1 MATPSLLQRS
11 VDLPI
16 RSHASTLS
24 SPSRQRKGNA
34 EYRHVPEI
42 TLLLEQK
49 RTRPGVPPYLES
61 VQVPISSTVKDVRLK
76 LQNLKGW
83 HADKARCAL
92 VLGDRSLMEHEVIGQ
107 LAQQSSASSEYLH
120 VFVRL
125 SDVSSVSVDTEPF
138 APLTYNLSDAPART
152 LSPRSALTHSL
163 VTSKPVQSPLSKDS
177 LILRSQVVDSKDV
190 CILPDS
196 VDPCGTP
203 AGESVVHLVIQ
214 RPAKLGWHHTQDN
227 NFELSIT
234 RGDTAET
241 VKRKLEDH
249 HGLPADSHSLLYNGK
264 VLSSSKPLLQYG
276 IDKGSVLELAPFE
289 PSPTLTPS
297 SSPMLSSPEHELF
310 EGWQKARAGL
320 AKGFAP
326 RLATAGTGGSY
337 FICDDEGTNV
347 AVFKPED
354 EEPLAINNP
363 KGGGSSADDL
373 GSGLRRGIKPGEG
386 AVREVAAFLLDHH
399 HFSGV
404 PPTAMVTCLQR
415 RHSADITG
423 AVSLQ
428 EAKLGSLQ
436 QFVKADGDCEERG
449 SSVFAVKEVHKIA
462 VLDIRLA
469 NTDRNG
475 SNILARRNGTGWN
488 LIPIDHGYCLP
499 STFQDISFEWLY
511 WPQARAPFN
520 EDTLNYIQNLDS
532 AKDLAVLASHGLM
545 LRPECERVLCVCT
558 MLLKKAAARGMTP
571 FGIGTIMCREA
582 LTKSPLEKLHKH
594 AMLLAA
600 SQFQVSKAQ
609 VTNEQYLQH
618 MTAVLDEY
626 LDETMLEGVSSEQ

>member
-1 MATPSLLQRS
+1 M
-11 VDLPI
+11 
-16 RSHASTLS
+16 
-24 SPSRQRKGNA
+24 
-34 EYRHVPEI
+34 
-42 TLLLEQK
+42 
-49 RTRPGVPPYLES
+49 
-61 VQVPISSTVKDVRLK
+61 
-76 LQNLKGW
+76 
-83 HADKARCAL
+83 
-92 VLGDRSLMEHEVIGQ
+92 
-107 LAQQSSASSEYLH
+107 
-120 VFVRL
+120 
-125 SDVSSVSVDTEPF
+125 
-138 APLTYNLSDAPART
+138 
-152 LSPRSALTHSL
+152 
-163 VTSKPVQSPLSKDS
+163 
-177 LILRSQVVDSKDV
+177 
-190 CILPDS
+190 
-196 VDPCGTP
+196 
-203 AGESVVHLVIQ
+203 
-214 RPAKLGWHHTQDN
+214 
-227 NFELSIT
+227 
-234 RGDTAET
+234 
-241 VKRKLEDH
+241 
-249 HGLPADSHSLLYNGK
+249 
-264 VLSSSKPLLQYG
+264 
-276 IDKGSVLELAPFE
+276 
-289 PSPTLTPS
+289 
-297 SSPMLSSPEHELF
+297 
-310 EGWQKARAGL
+310 
-320 AKGFAP
+320 
-326 RLATAGTGGSY
+326 
-337 FICDDEGTNV
+337 

-449 SSVFAVKEVHKIA
+449 SSVFAVKEVRSSSVCHTKVARQMQSMTPDCVCRCCSITVCRQHDCIQNTAGPLTSDACWLQVHKIA

>member
-1 MATPSLLQRS
+1 MQRS
-11 VDLPI
+11 VDLPV
-16 RSHASTLS
+16 RSHGSALS
-24 SPSRQRKGNA
+24 SPSRQRRASG
-34 EYRHVPEI
+34 EHRHVPEI
-42 TLLLEQK
+42 TLYLEQK
-49 RTRPGVPPYLES
+49 RTRPGASPYLES

-83 HADKARCAL
+83 HADKAKCSL
-92 VLGDRSLMEHEVIGQ
+92 VLGDRDLMEHEVVGQ
-107 LAQQSSASSEYLH
+107 LAKRNSANPDYLH
-120 VFVRL
+120 VFVKL
-125 SDVSSVSVDTEPF
+125 SDVSSVSLDTEG
-138 APLTYNLSDAPART
+138 AKPLIFDLSDAPSKT

-163 VTSKPVQSPLSKDS
+163 VTSKPIQTTPSQTS
-177 LILRSQVVDSKDV
+177 LVLRSQVVDSKDV

-196 VDPCGTP
+196 ADPSGNA
-203 AGESVVHLVIQ
+203 AGEAVVHLVIQ
-214 RPAKLGWHHTQDN
+214 RPAKLGWHHAHNN
-227 NFELSIT
+227 NFELSIS
-234 RGDTAET
+234 RGDTADT
-241 VKRKLEDH
+241 VRRKLEDH

-264 VLSSSKPLLQYG
+264 VLSCSKPLLQYG

-289 PSPTLTPS
+289 PSPTMTPS
-297 SSPMLSSPEHELF
+297 TSPMLSSPEHELF

-337 FICDDEGTNV
+337 FICDEEGTNV

-363 KGGGSSADDL
+363 KGGGCSADCN

-415 RHSADITG
+415 RSSADITG
-423 AVSLQ
+423 AVSLA

-436 QFVKADGDCEERG
+436 QFVKSDGDCEERG
-449 SSVFAVKEVHKIA
+449 SSIFAVKEVHKIA

-475 SNILARRNGTGWN
+475 ANILARRNGAAWD

-499 STFQDISFEWLY
+499 ATFQDISFEWLY
-511 WPQARAPFN
+511 WPQARAPF
-520 EDTLNYIQNLDS
+520 DTNTLKYIQSLDS

-545 LRPECERVLCVCT
+545 LRPECERVLSVCT
-558 MLLKKAAARGMTP
+558 MLLKKGAARGMTP
-571 FGIGTIMCREA
+571 FTIGNIMCREA

-594 AMLLAA
+594 ALDSAA
-600 SQFQVSKAQ
+600 ARFQISKAD
-609 VTNEQYLQH
+609 VTNEHYLQH
-618 MTAVLDEY
+618 MSAVLDEY
-626 LDETMLEGVSSEQ
+626 LDETMLEGVGHD

>member
-1 MATPSLLQRS
+1 MALPSLMHRS
-11 VDLPI
+11 VDLPV
-16 RSHASTLS
+16 RSHGSALS
-24 SPSRQRKGNA
+24 SPSRQRRA
-34 EYRHVPEI
+34 SVEHRHVPEI
-42 TLLLEQK
+42 TLYLEQK
-49 RTRPGVPPYLES
+49 RTRPGASPYLES

-83 HADKARCAL
+83 HADKAKCSL
-92 VLGDRSLMEHEVIGQ
+92 VLGDRDLMEHEVVGQ
-107 LAQQSSASSEYLH
+107 LAKKNSANPDYLH
-120 VFVRL
+120 VFVKL
-125 SDVSSVSVDTEPF
+125 SDVSSVTLDTES
-138 APLTYNLSDAPART
+138 AKPLIFDLSDAPSKT
-152 LSPRSALTHSL
+152 PSPRSALTHSL
-163 VTSKPVQSPLSKDS
+163 VTSPFHPSPSQTS

-196 VDPCGTP
+196 ADPLGDA
-203 AGESVVHLVIQ
+203 AGEAVVHLVIQ
-214 RPAKLGWHHTQDN
+214 RPAKLGWHHAHNN
-227 NFELSIT
+227 NFELSIS
-234 RGDTAET
+234 RGDTADT

-264 VLSSSKPLLQYG
+264 VLSCSKPLLQYG

-289 PSPTLTPS
+289 PSPTMTPS
-297 SSPMLSSPEHELF
+297 TSPMLSSPEHELF

-337 FICDDEGTNV
+337 FICDEEGTNV

-363 KGGGSSADDL
+363 KGGGSSADCN

-386 AVREVAAFLLDHH
+386 AVREVAAFLLDHQ

-415 RHSADITG
+415 RSSAEITG
-423 AVSLQ
+423 AVSLE

-436 QFVKADGDCEERG
+436 QFVKSDGDCEERG

-475 SNILARRNGTGWN
+475 ANILARRNGAAWD

-499 STFQDISFEWLY
+499 ATFQDISFEWLY
-511 WPQARAPFN
+511 WPQARAPF
-520 EDTLNYIQNLDS
+520 DTNTLKYIQSLDS
-532 AKDLAVLASHGLM
+532 AKDLAVLVSHGLM
-545 LRPECERVLCVCT
+545 LRPECERVLSVCT
-558 MLLKKAAARGMTP
+558 MLLKKGAARGMTP
-571 FGIGTIMCREA
+571 FSIGNIMCREA

-594 AMLLAA
+594 ALDLAA
-600 SQFQVSKAQ
+600 AHFQVSKAE
-609 VTNEQYLQH
+609 VTNEHYLLH
-618 MTAVLDEY
+618 MSAVLDEY
-626 LDETMLEGVSSEQ
+626 LDETMLEGVGHD

>member
-1 MATPSLLQRS
+1 MALPSMIQRS
-11 VDLPI
+11 LDLPV
-16 RSHASTLS
+16 RSPASALS
-24 SPSRQRKGNA
+24 SPSRQRRGSG
-34 EYRHVPEI
+34 EVRHVPEI
-42 TLLLEQK
+42 TLYLEQK
-49 RTRPGVPPYLES
+49 RTRPGASPYLES
-61 VQVPISSTVKDVRLK
+61 VQVPISSTVRDVRLK

-83 HADKARCAL
+83 HADKANCSL
-92 VLGDRSLMEHEVIGQ
+92 VLGDRDLMEHEVVGQ
-107 LAQQSSASSEYLH
+107 LAQRNSPTSDYLH
-120 VFVRL
+120 VFVKL
-125 SDVSSVSVDTEPF
+125 SDVSSVSLDTESSK
-138 APLTYNLSDAPART
+138 PLVFNLSDAPRQMM
-152 LSPRSALTHSL
+152 SPRSALTHSL
-163 VTSKPVQSPLSKDS
+163 MTSKPVTPSSTNNS

-196 VDPCGTP
+196 VDI
-203 AGESVVHLVIQ
+203 AGEAAGEAVVHLVIQ
-214 RPAKLGWHHTQDN
+214 RPAKLGWHHAHDN
-227 NFELSIT
+227 NFELSIS
-234 RGDTAET
+234 RGDTADT
-241 VKRKLEDH
+241 VRRKLEDH
-249 HGLPADSHSLLYNGK
+249 HGLPAESHSLLYNGK
-264 VLSSSKPLLQYG
+264 VLSCSKPLLQYG

-297 SSPMLSSPEHELF
+297 TSPMLSSPEHELF

-326 RLATAGTGGSY
+326 KLATAGTGGSY
-337 FICDDEGTNV
+337 FICDEEGANV

-354 EEPLAINNP
+354 EEPLAVNNP
-363 KGGGSSADDL
+363 KGGGSSADHF

-386 AVREVAAFLLDHH
+386 AVREVAAFLLDHQ

-415 RHSADITG
+415 RPSADITG
-423 AVSLQ
+423 AVSLE

-436 QFVKADGDCEERG
+436 QFVKSDGDCEERG

-475 SNILARRNGTGWN
+475 ANILARRNGAGWD

-499 STFQDISFEWLY
+499 STFADISFEWLY
-511 WPQARAPFN
+511 WPQARAPFD
-520 EDTLNYIQNLDS
+520 EKTLKYIQSLDS

-545 LRPECERVLCVCT
+545 LRPECERVLSVCT
-558 MLLKKAAARGMTP
+558 ILLKKAAARGMTP
-571 FGIGTIMCREA
+571 FSIGSIMCREA

-594 AMLLAA
+594 ALDVAA
-600 SQFQVSKAQ
+600 AHYQVSKAE

-618 MTAVLDEY
+618 MTPLLDEY
-626 LDETMLEGVSSEQ
+626 LDETMLEGVGTE